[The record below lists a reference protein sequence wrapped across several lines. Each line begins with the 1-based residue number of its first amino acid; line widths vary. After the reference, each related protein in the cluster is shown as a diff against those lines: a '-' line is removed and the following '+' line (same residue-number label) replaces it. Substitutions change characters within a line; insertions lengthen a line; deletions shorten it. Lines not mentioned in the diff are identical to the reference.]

1 MRKNI
6 HGDTDIGNFRTNAT
20 IILQTSDI
28 EDIVQQH
35 YNILH
40 KKMDEFVR
48 NGMSWLTDDN
58 LLYLKLFVTNKSL

>member
-20 IILQTSDI
+20 TILQTSDI
-28 EDIVQQH
+28 EEAVQQH
-35 YNILH
+35 YNSLH

-48 NGMSWLTDDN
+48 NGMSLTVVK
-58 LLYLKLFVTNKSL
+58 LL